1 MTLYT
6 KQLYTKHAEPSGW
19 DRLLLDCSIPPRC
32 QENCLG
38 AEEDG
43 DTPDEFLPVRMSH
56 DDELPVANFPAY
68 SPGGKSGPRSDWS
81 PAYAVG
87 KSALNFGSKSSM
99 PKTFSLPWAD
109 LDGNQR
115 PNTLLTPAT
124 QESSQQ
130 RSEDW
135 RRRRG
140 DEVFQSNEKEGS
152 LLPFA
157 SKFATPNAPK
167 FANLPMPKFVTGI
180 PVKAYQYEPHP
191 DDPIDLAL
199 YSQLQKLDEE
209 ASMTLGLRRVEPGR
223 YEIDGR
229 QVRVYMGRRGDS
241 QFMVHEDEV
250 GGRMADMNL
259 SAYIRLVANVAVSLQ
274 RPGFMPTLTFL
285 EYKGKPLHDDLA
297 GEDRYAAMRMACTQ
311 AHLRQQEVEMRCS
324 SDWHPAGR

>member
-1 MTLYT
+1 M
-6 KQLYTKHAEPSGW
+6 
-19 DRLLLDCSIPPRC
+19 DCQNPAAC
-32 QENCLG
+32 QEHCLG
-38 AEEDG
+38 GDEDQ
-43 DTPDEFLPVRMSH
+43 DAPDEFLPMRMNY
-56 DDELPVANFPAY
+56 DDELPVANLPAY
-68 SPGGKSGPRSDWS
+68 SAGGKSGPIS
-81 PAYAVG
+81 
-87 KSALNFGSKSSM
+87 LNFGNKSAI

-115 PNTLLTPAT
+115 PNTLLSPRKEVASR
-124 QESSQQ
+124 EPSQP
-130 RSEDW
+130 SGDW

-140 DEVFQSNEKEGS
+140 DEVFHATEKEGS

-157 SKFATPNAPK
+157 SNFANPNAPK

-180 PVKAYQYEPHP
+180 PVKAYQYEHDPY
-191 DDPIDLAL
+191 DPIDVAL

-229 QVRVYMGRRGDS
+229 SCRVYMGRSRDS

-250 GGRMADMNL
+250 GGPSMADMAL
-259 SAYIRLVANVAVSLQ
+259 SAYVRLVANVAVSLQ

-285 EYKGKPLHDDLA
+285 DKGTQLHDNVE

-311 AHLRQQEVEMRCS
+311 AHLRQQEVEFRTV
-324 SDWHPAGR
+324 SDWHPGGR